1 MSVIESNTRE
11 PTLHKTEAMGLRA
24 PVRGDKAMC
33 YIAVMILVLLV
44 ASSCSK
50 SSEDSVESTCPPAPN
65 GSGQLSE
72 YFRGYIRYSHPYSDN
87 VIPIRATLNSPTS
100 TSVGAPLDNTVS
112 KGVEDEDEFVMELR
126 DALGRSLKSIK
137 FYVQPAIYEYD
148 ADPDKPI
155 PPPYKSA
162 YFNIIVKKP
171 IDYASITFL
180 YEGNELETI
189 EEHSANTPCLSVSWP
204 TEDRAFDE
212 SDHILVSFEATD
224 ADEDELSYSIYYSA
238 NGGKL
243 YGWKKTAVMQN
254 SLSSVMIS
262 TASLKIS
269 DQARL
274 AISVTDGK
282 RSMVWESPIFTIAEQ
297 LSKPTPKAYDD
308 SANGYVSEPL
318 RIYVLDNDLYTSNA
332 SVKRSLKIAVPPALG
347 ATTVY
352 NGTNGWVQTL
362 RPYIEYTA
370 ESAGTDTLTYSICD
384 SNNQCDSAQ
393 VTITSRV
400 NQPPIANDDIVGG
413 DIGEVLRID
422 VLANDI
428 DTERDF
434 DYESLSIDVP
444 PIFGTASVK
453 SEYTTWDREY
463 FIEYYYASSAI
474 DSLTYSICDTFD
486 QCDTAEVTIKAG
498 TADCA
503 ILGTEQDDT
512 LRGTSDDDVI
522 CGLGGNDTIYAGGG
536 NDIVRAGLGDDV
548 VFAGAGDDTIYGE
561 DGDDTIDSG
570 AGDDIVRGSDGN
582 DDITGGD
589 GADQLYGGLGD
600 DTLDGGDG
608 DDIIHG
614 SKGDDTIY
622 GGPGDDTIR
631 GNLGADIIYPGAGN
645 DTLEGPTEPDT
656 IIE

>member
-1 MSVIESNTRE
+1 MCVI
-11 PTLHKTEAMGLRA
+11 AA
-24 PVRGDKAMC
+24 
-33 YIAVMILVLLV
+33 MILVLLAV
-44 ASSCSK
+44 SSCSG
-50 SSEDSVESTCPPAPN
+50 SSRGSDGSTCPPAPD
-65 GSGQLSE
+65 GSGHLSE
-72 YFRGYIRYSHPYSDN
+72 YFGGYIGYSHPYSDN
-87 VIPIRATLNSPTS
+87 VTPIRVNLADTHSGGL
-100 TSVGAPLDNTVS
+100 AALDDTVP

-126 DALGRSLKSIK
+126 DVLGRSLKSIN
-137 FYVQPAIYEYD
+137 FYVQPSISVYD
-148 ADPDKPI
+148 VDPNKPI
-155 PPPYKSA
+155 PPPIKSA
-162 YFNIIVKKP
+162 DFHILVRNP
-171 IDYASITFL
+171 IDYTSIAVLF
-180 YEGNELETI
+180 EGNELETI
-189 EEHSANTPCLSVSWP
+189 EKHSENTPCLSVFWS
-204 TEDRAFDE
+204 TEEQVFDE
-212 SDHILVSFEATD
+212 SGNIIVSFGATD
-224 ADEDELSYSIYYSA
+224 IDGDELSYSIYYSTNA
-238 NGGKL
+238 GNS
-243 YGWKKTAVMQN
+243 YWWKQTAVMQN
-254 SLSSVMIS
+254 SLSSVIIS
-262 TASLKIS
+262 AASLKIS

-282 RSMVWESPIFTIAEQ
+282 RSMVWESPIFTVAEQ
-297 LSKPTPKAYDD
+297 PSKPTPKAYDD

-332 SVKRSLKIAVPPALG
+332 SVRRSLKIVVPPSLG

-352 NGTNGWVQTL
+352 SETNGWVQTL

-384 SNNQCDSAQ
+384 SNDQCDSAQ

-400 NQPPIANDDIVGG
+400 NQPPIANDDIVGD

-428 DTERDF
+428 DAERDF

-453 SEYTTWDREY
+453 SEYTETWDREH
-463 FIEYYYASSAI
+463 FIEYHYAATAI

-498 TADCA
+498 TADCT
-503 ILGTEQDDT
+503 IMGTEQDDT
-512 LRGTSDDDVI
+512 LEGTADDDVI
-522 CGLGGNDTIYAGGG
+522 CGLAGNDTIYAGGG
-536 NDIVRAGLGDDV
+536 NDIIKAGLGDDV

-570 AGDDIVRGSDGN
+570 
-582 DDITGGD
+582 TGGD
-589 GADQLYGGLGD
+589 GADGLYGGLGD
-600 DTLDGGDG
+600 DILDGGSG
-608 DDIIHG
+608 NDIIHG

-631 GNLGADIIYPGAGN
+631 GNLGADTIYPGEGS
-645 DTLEGPTEPDT
+645 DTLEGPTEADT